1 MIRVPIKPL
10 SVNRSYQ
17 GRRFATPE
25 LTAYKQAL
33 GYLLPPLHI
42 PKGKLSIKYIFGVSS
57 KASDGD
63 NLIKSFQDA
72 LCEKYGFNDRDIYR
86 WEIEKKIVGKGD
98 EYAAFEII
106 PYSPVADE
114 GNAWS
119 VGVK

>member
-42 PKGKLSIKYIFGVSS
+42 PRGKLTVKYEFGVSS

-63 NLIKSFQDA
+63 NLIKSFQDT
-72 LCEKYGFNDRDIYR
+72 LCEKYRFNDRDIYR
-86 WEIEKKIVGKGD
+86 WEVEKTIVPKGE
-98 EYAAFEII
+98 EYVAFEIK
-106 PYSPVADE
+106 PHPSL
-114 GNAWS
+114 
-119 VGVK
+119 